1 MSTNISAGL
10 NIAQAGEIAN
20 SDALFSRSIND
31 DFDVTRDK
39 EPKFVGKNK
48 LIGSNFNYWAIIAA
62 ALVFIIVIAWFES
75 IRVWVEYI
83 YLIES
88 DETHLLRKRANA
100 HMAYAVLATVLGII
114 LLFLIVNLEFL

>member
-88 DETHLLRKRANA
+88 DLLRKRANA